1 MALDPESG
9 VGTGHTAPINT
20 DASRRKSS
28 GRRKSSAVVDIP
40 TEHIDTKNLSD
51 ADKRLAEMGY
61 VQVSP
66 SPISLPSH
74 DSLPN
79 CKEYQWSSKAYIAP
93 RAPFLG
99 LQAGIL
105 LAVLHLLR
113 PLHLRSFRLRRH
125 HLRLPSRSGWSLVRR
140 LVLAAVRLRLLL
152 HCPLRRRARLR
163 LPNLRRP
170 LLHLQISRA

>member
-1 MALDPESG
+1 MAPDPESG

-20 DASRRKSS
+20 EPSRRKSS

-40 TEHIDTKNLSD
+40 TEHIDTTNLSD

-66 SPISLPSH
+66 SRVSLPSH
-74 DSLPN
+74 YSLPKCMN
-79 CKEYQWSSKAYIAP
+79 CKWFSKAYIAP

-99 LQAGIL
+99 LQAGIF
-105 LAVLHLLR
+105 LAVLHLLC
-113 PLHLRSFRLRRH
+113 PLHLRSFRLRLH
-125 HLRLPSRSGWSLVRR
+125 HLCLPSRSGWSLVRC

-152 HCPLRRRARLR
+152 HRPLRRRARLR
-163 LPNLRRP
+163 LPNLGRP
-170 LLHLQISRA
+170 IFHLQVSRA